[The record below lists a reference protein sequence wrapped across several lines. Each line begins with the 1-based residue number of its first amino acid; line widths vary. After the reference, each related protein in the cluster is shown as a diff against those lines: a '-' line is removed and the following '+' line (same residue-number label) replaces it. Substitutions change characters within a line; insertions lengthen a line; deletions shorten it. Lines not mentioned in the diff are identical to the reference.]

1 MIKNLRLRLLSNVVI
16 FYMLVAFT
24 WWTVLLYTKNQDAFN
39 AKAQYMQLVMAA
51 EGAIKNTHEF
61 HHTAAYQDLYKKYIR
76 QEWMILGE
84 AIVFIISLVIG
95 VYLINRGYNKEMIAA
110 QDRRNFL
117 LSITHELKSPIAS
130 IRLVLDTLI
139 KRQLKPDQI
148 NRLSHTALEETER
161 LTNLVEDLLLAAKV
175 ETSYQPVLER
185 FDFKA
190 LIDDLL
196 EKLKTKFPHARF
208 SFAASGDLPPI
219 LADKTG
225 ITSIT
230 LNLLENAIKY
240 SPKEAIDIGVRLINQ
255 EGQFYLDIADK
266 GIGISE
272 KEKKKIFQKFYRVGN
287 EDTRQTKGTG
297 LGLYIVSEII
307 KAHLGSIEVTDNPP
321 KGTLFKIRLPQ
332 NSSVSTS

>member
-1 MIKNLRLRLLSNVVI
+1 MLKNLRLRLLSNVVI
-16 FYMLVAFT
+16 FYLLVAFT
-24 WWTVLLYTKNQDAFN
+24 WWTVLLYTKNRDAFE
-39 AKAQYMQLVMAA
+39 AKAKYMELVMAA
-51 EGAIKNTHEF
+51 EGGIQSNHEF
-61 HHTAAYQDLYKKYIR
+61 HHTKAYQELYQKYKR
-76 QEWMILGE
+76 QEWMIFGE
-84 AIVFIISLVIG
+84 ALVFIISLVIG
-95 VYLINRGYNKEMIAA
+95 IYLINRGYNKEMVAA

-130 IRLVLDTLI
+130 IRLVLETFI
-139 KRQLKPDQI
+139 KRNLNQEKVTQLS
-148 NRLSHTALEETER
+148 NTALEETER

-175 ETSYQPVLER
+175 ETTYQPVVEG
-185 FDFKA
+185 FDFKV

-196 EKLKTKFPHARF
+196 NKMKTKFPQAQF
-208 SFAASGDLPPI
+208 SFSTSTDLPLI
-219 LADKTG
+219 HADKTG

-230 LNLLENAIKY
+230 LNLIENAIKY
-240 SPKEAIDIGVRLINQ
+240 SPKEAIKIAVRLINR
-255 EGQFYLDIADK
+255 EGQFYLDIADQ

-307 KAHLGSIEVTDNPP
+307 KAHLGSIEVADNQP

-332 NSSVSTS
+332 NYASVS